1 LSTNRCLTIQENA
14 MRVSVLQE
22 NLYKGLA
29 TVSRAIQSRPTLPI
43 LANVMIAT
51 DDARLQLSATNLDL
65 GISAWIGAKI
75 EQPGAITVP
84 ARTLQELV
92 ATLPPERVDMDLD
105 VRTLT
110 LRLRCGSKSANI
122 KGMDASEYP
131 LMPTFDSER
140 AIAVN
145 ARVLKEMIDQVVF
158 AAAKED
164 NRPILTGVL
173 LRFDGDVLTMAAADG
188 YRLAVRTTQLEF
200 SVGDQR
206 PEPLIVPARTLN
218 ELARVISDEDDEVL
232 IGLPDQRGQV
242 MFSLKSVLM
251 ISQLIEGKFP
261 DYQAIVPRGY
271 QTQILAYT
279 DDLLAACKSSE
290 VFAKDSANTARIL
303 IEPSGAPNVP
313 GRITVAGKS
322 QEKGDAEAPIDA
334 SIDGQAVEVAFN
346 IRYLIDVLNV
356 IREEQVVLETSGPTS
371 PGVVRPAGRDDFTHV
386 IMPMSTGR

>member
-1 LSTNRCLTIQENA
+1 

-75 EQPGAITVP
+75 EQSGAITVP

-110 LRLRCGSKSANI
+110 LRLRCGAKSANI

-131 LMPTFDSER
+131 LMPTFDNER

-173 LRFDGDVLTMAAADG
+173 LRFEGDVLTMAAADG

-200 SVGDQR
+200 SVGDHQ
-206 PEPLIVPARTLN
+206 PEPLIVPSRTLN

-232 IGLPDQRGQV
+232 IGLPDQRGQG
-242 MFSLKSVLM
+242 MFSLKNVLM

-290 VFAKDSANTARIL
+290 VFAKDSANTARIM
-303 IEPSGAPNVP
+303 IKPSGAPNVP

-322 QEKGDAEAPIDA
+322 QEKRDAEAPVDA

-356 IREEQVVLETSGPTS
+356 IREEQVVLETSGPTA

>member
-1 LSTNRCLTIQENA
+1 

-22 NLYKGLA
+22 NLHKGLSI
-29 TVSRAIQSRPTLPI
+29 VSRAIPSRPTLPI

-51 DDARLQLSATNLDL
+51 DDARLQLSATNLEL
-65 GISAWIGAKI
+65 GITAWIGAKV
-75 EQPGAITVP
+75 EQAGAITVP

-92 ATLPPERVDMDLD
+92 GTLPPERVDMDMD
-105 VRTLT
+105 IRTLT
-110 LRLRCGSKSANI
+110 MRLRCGAKSANI
-122 KGMDASEYP
+122 KGMDAAEYP
-131 LMPTFDSER
+131 LIPEFDAER
-140 AIAVN
+140 AVPVN
-145 ARVLKEMIDQVVF
+145 ARAFKEMVDQVGF

-173 LRFDGDVLTMAAADG
+173 LRFEGDTLTMAAADG

-200 SVGDQR
+200 GVGDQKI
-206 PEPLIVPARTLN
+206 EPLIVPARALN
-218 ELARVISDEDDEVL
+218 EVARIISDEDDEVM
-232 IGLPDQRGQV
+232 IGLPDNRGQV
-242 MFSLKSVLM
+242 MFSLKTVLVV
-251 ISQLIEGKFP
+251 SQLIEGKFP
-261 DYQAIVPRGY
+261 DYEAIIPRSH

-303 IEPSGAPNVP
+303 IEPSTVPNTP

>member
-1 LSTNRCLTIQENA
+1 

-43 LANVMIAT
+43 LANVMVAT
-51 DDARLQLSATNLDL
+51 DDARLQLSATNLEL
-65 GISAWIGAKI
+65 GVTAWIGAKV

-105 VRTLT
+105 IRTLT
-110 LRLRCGSKSANI
+110 LRLRCGAKSANI

-131 LMPTFDSER
+131 LMPTFDAEH
-140 AIAVN
+140 AIPVN
-145 ARVLKEMIDQVVF
+145 ARALKEMIDQVVF

-173 LRFDGDVLTMAAADG
+173 MRFENDILTMAAADG
-188 YRLAVRTTQLEF
+188 YRLALRTTQLEF
-200 SVGDQR
+200 SVGDHK
-206 PEPLIVPARTLN
+206 PEPMIVPARTLN
-218 ELARVISDEDDEVL
+218 ELARVIGDEDEEVL
-232 IGLPDQRGQV
+232 IGLPDTRGQV

-261 DYQAIVPRGY
+261 DYHAIIPRGY

-290 VFAKDSANTARIL
+290 VFAKDSANTARIM
-303 IEPSGAPNVP
+303 IEPSGMPNVP

-334 SIDGQAVEVAFN
+334 SIDGQGVEIAFN

-356 IREEQVVLETSGPTS
+356 IREEQVVLETSGPTA

>member
-1 LSTNRCLTIQENA
+1 

-110 LRLRCGSKSANI
+110 LRLRCGAKSANI

-131 LMPTFDSER
+131 LMPTFDTER

-145 ARVLKEMIDQVVF
+145 ARVMKEMIDQVVF

-200 SVGDQR
+200 GVGDHR

-218 ELARVISDEDDEVL
+218 ELARVIGEEDDEVL

-303 IEPSGAPNVP
+303 IEPSGTPNVP

-322 QEKGDAEAPIDA
+322 QEKGDAEAPVDA

-356 IREEQVVLETSGPTS
+356 IREEQVVLETSGPTA